1 MTTIEASLLGRTYFC
16 LAALLNWERCLL
28 SPENH
33 SRLVLLLFAV
43 GLLIGPNFKRLF
55 FFFFVFLRELE
66 LRGLRQRASVTPRL
80 AFLESD
86 TGVAVDEITE
96 TISYVLDQGL
106 SPEQI

>member
-1 MTTIEASLLGRTYFC
+1 M
-16 LAALLNWERCLL
+16 
-28 SPENH
+28 
-33 SRLVLLLFAV
+33 
-43 GLLIGPNFKRLF
+43 
-55 FFFFVFLRELE
+55 FLRELE